1 MTDDPSADGL
11 PSDSAIIDFIDGC
24 DTPPSV
30 KEVAR
35 AFSLPQ
41 ESRAPLRRRL
51 RELAEQGRIAK
62 QPGRR
67 IAAPDQ
73 LPEVTVLIVRKI
85 ERPQRAQLPKL
96 LREASQL
103 VAVRHQHL
111 QSAQGADCRWQP
123 SEGVIVEHQRLHRLG
138 QRPDEAVW
146 QLCTAKHPGEHH

>member
-67 IAAPDQ
+67 IATPDQ
-73 LPEVTVLIVRKI
+73 LPEVTVLMIRKI
-85 ERPQRAQLPKL
+85 DRDGTLLAEIGRAH
-96 LREASQL
+96 
-103 VAVRHQHL
+103 VRTPVTEKSRMPS
-111 QSAQGADCRWQP
+111 SA
-123 SEGVIVEHQRLHRLG
+123 
-138 QRPDEAVW
+138 
-146 QLCTAKHPGEHH
+146 